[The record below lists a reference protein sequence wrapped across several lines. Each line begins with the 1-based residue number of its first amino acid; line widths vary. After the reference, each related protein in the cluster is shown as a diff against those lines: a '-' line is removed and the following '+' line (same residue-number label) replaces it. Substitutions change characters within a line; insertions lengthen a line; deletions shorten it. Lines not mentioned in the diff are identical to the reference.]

1 MLACSQT
8 KTTKQSY
15 NKMRVVWKQSEGLTA
30 CSLDEKQ
37 FNGRVRGEGCNVGGP
52 EQLFNTHS
60 QNYSTEHQ
68 CFLDPIKKIF
78 LYNYN
83 SPYDHASI
91 LNMLPLR
98 LSNSKF
104 IEKQL
109 HYFVCILR
117 LKLYAFIIGSMP
129 LTFKFNWLLL
139 RPLV

>member
-1 MLACSQT
+1 MKSD
-8 KTTKQSY
+8 S
-15 NKMRVVWKQSEGLTA
+15 M
-30 CSLDEKQ
+30 
-37 FNGRVRGEGCNVGGP
+37 GRVRGEGCNVGGP

-91 LNMLPLR
+91 FNMLPLR
-98 LSNSKF
+98 LSNSKL

-117 LKLYAFIIGSMP
+117 LKLYQWFHATDFQIYLAPARAFSIKLPNIQMSGA
-129 LTFKFNWLLL
+129 LEIF
-139 RPLV
+139 